1 MHKIPFLL
9 VLLFLCN
16 SLSAQLLISQRYTPD
31 ELVRKRLVKTRSGV
45 KILSVKYRGS
55 RHAIGYFMNKTPSF
69 DIKNGI
75 VLSTGFVQSV
85 AAPNRQGNTGSPMGY
100 AGDRDLSRVVRNRTN
115 DAAALTI
122 EFVSYADSVQ
132 FNYFFGSEEYPEYVN
147 KGVNDVF
154 AFFIR
159 KSDEENYRNM
169 AVLPNGKPV
178 TVDNIN
184 ARKNKQFYI
193 ANDYFTG
200 HNYDLMQDD
209 PARAYR
215 SQEFMFDGFTT
226 ELVAA
231 TRVEPYQTYE
241 LKIAIADVGDDLYD
255 SGVFLKSGSFMAPTF
270 EKNAIHDIEFALDD
284 VKNKFD
290 DLIDVKIVNDTVQ
303 VTSHIAFEI
312 DTYRVNSKYASFL
325 DNLATAVSQ
334 SPDLKLNIYGHTD
347 ATGTEAYNETLS
359 LRRARSIADYLAG
372 KGVDR
377 SRMNC
382 EGYGSKRPIADES
395 TEEGRSQNRRVEFYI
410 SL

>member
-1 MHKIPFLL
+1 
-9 VLLFLCN
+9 
-16 SLSAQLLISQRYTPD
+16 
-31 ELVRKRLVKTRSGV
+31 
-45 KILSVKYRGS
+45 
-55 RHAIGYFMNKTPSF
+55 
-69 DIKNGI
+69 
-75 VLSTGFVQSV
+75 
-85 AAPNRQGNTGSPMGY
+85 
-100 AGDRDLSRVVRNRTN
+100 
-115 DAAALTI
+115 
-122 EFVSYADSVQ
+122 VQ

-169 AVLPNGKPV
+169 AVLPNGTAV

-377 SRMNC
+377 SF
-382 EGYGSKRPIADES
+382 I
-395 TEEGRSQNRRVEFYI
+395 
-410 SL
+410 